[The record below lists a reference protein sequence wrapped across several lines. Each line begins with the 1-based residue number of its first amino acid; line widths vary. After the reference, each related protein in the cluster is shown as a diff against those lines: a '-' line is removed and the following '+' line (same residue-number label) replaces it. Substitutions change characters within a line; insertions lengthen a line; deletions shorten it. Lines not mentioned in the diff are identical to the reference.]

1 MLRARKLPTD
11 ELLGQVTAIA
21 ARLREQL
28 GLPGA
33 VRTDVPLDEEGLG
46 LDSMGRLDLY
56 TAVEQECGV
65 TIPEK
70 YWGPRRLRSLD
81 ELARVAVRKA

>member
-1 MLRARKLPTD
+1 MLRARKPPND
-11 ELLGQVTAIA
+11 ELLRQVTAIA

-28 GLPGA
+28 GLTGA

-46 LDSMGRLDLY
+46 LDSMGRLDLF

-70 YWGPRRLRSLD
+70 YWGPRRLRNLG
-81 ELARVAVRKA
+81 ELARVAVGRA